1 MGDLHRTAKG
11 KMFDMGAMRAKN
23 ELVRAVGNMQVNA
36 RGDTIDNQG
45 NIINDRNKRVN
56 ERYMKGVASRGSSRS
71 VLVQQ
76 PGQPQPSTEAD
87 QQSQPLMPAADE
99 TPELTAEE
107 LAFEQEDQQLEMPV
121 KEEAV
126 KTEKKTGSSKKD

>member
-11 KMFDMGAMRAKN
+11 KIFDMAAMRAKN
-23 ELVRAVGNMQVNA
+23 EHVRAVGNMQVNA

-56 ERYMKGVASRGSSRS
+56 ERYMKGVASRGPSRS

-76 PGQPQPSTEAD
+76 PGQPQQPTEAV
-87 QQSQPLMPAADE
+87 QPMMPAVDE

-121 KEEAV
+121 KEEV
-126 KTEKKTGSSKKD
+126 KLEKKTGSSKKD